1 LTIRV
6 GQTSLTPMP
15 PHQIHKP
22 GIWLG
27 DDAGLDVD
35 ALFLGVLSSGGGLGG
50 PADEGE

>member
-1 LTIRV
+1 
-6 GQTSLTPMP
+6 MP

-27 DDAGLDVD
+27 DDEVLDVD
-35 ALFLGVLSSGGGLGG
+35 ALFLGVLSSGGGLASGGGLGG